1 VLSPTR
7 MPEPSTRVLR
17 LSAYHPHMQGGNYH
31 LILVLLFFAFS
42 AVSWVVGKLR
52 EQAAIKKARD
62 EMKRARDEELRTGR
76 AVAQPAPTRGGELAE
91 LRELAMKRQQQ
102 LQQMRDMQKRA
113 PQTTRGG
120 TPEILVGAPLP
131 VPGLPNRPG
140 TLSAPGMPR
149 TPGTPGIPGRP
160 RPIPPQTVR
169 PVPLPNRGVQDIRP
183 GTPTPRQQKKPPMSR
198 RDAAEA
204 DFRPPYTVE
213 PATPRRLVADSHEPH
228 HAITEAGATRRA
240 APIGLSALLGTAGTR
255 PTTSDMRRAI
265 ILSEIFSKPVGARPP
280 SER

>member
-1 VLSPTR
+1 
-7 MPEPSTRVLR
+7 
-17 LSAYHPHMQGGNYH
+17 MQGGNFH
-31 LILVLLFFAFS
+31 LIIVLLFFAFS
-42 AVSWVVGKLR
+42 AISWVVGKLR

-62 EMKRARDEELRTGR
+62 EMKRTRDEELRTGR
-76 AVAQPAPTRGGELAE
+76 AVAPPAPTRGGELAE

-102 LQQMRDMQKRA
+102 LQQMRDMQKRG
-113 PQTTRGG
+113 PQTARSG

-140 TLSAPGMPR
+140 TLSAPGI
-149 TPGTPGIPGRP
+149 PGTPGIPGRP

-183 GTPTPRQQKKPPMSR
+183 GTPTPRQQKNPPMSR
-198 RDAAEA
+198 RDAPGRGEA

-213 PATPRRLVADSHEPH
+213 PSAPRRLVADTPEPN
-228 HAITEAGATRRA
+228 HAIGDSAASRRA

-255 PTTSDMRRAI
+255 PTASDMRRAI
-265 ILSEIFSKPVGARPP
+265 ILNEIFSKPVGARPP
-280 SER
+280 SEL